1 MWSVEAGFDKFF
13 CVPQDPVV
21 RTGGDAIDELQLLT
35 RSGLIRDVVLS
46 SEACS
51 MLFLWLTYRT
61 RTPYDRRVEACFQA
75 IAWIPE
81 FPLEVF

>member
-1 MWSVEAGFDKFF
+1 M
-13 CVPQDPVV
+13 V
-21 RTGGDAIDELQLLT
+21 RAGGDAIDELQSLT
-35 RSGLIRDVVLS
+35 RSGHIRDVVLS

-51 MLFLWLTYRT
+51 MLFSWLKYRT

-81 FPLEVF
+81 FPLEVL

>member
-1 MWSVEAGFDKFF
+1 MYS

-21 RTGGDAIDELQLLT
+21 RAGSVALDELQSLT

-51 MLFLWLTYRT
+51 ILFSWLKYWT
-61 RTPYDRRVEACFQA
+61 RTPYDRRVEACFLA
-75 IAWIPE
+75 ILRIPE
-81 FPLEVF
+81 FPLEVLL